1 MLVLRMA
8 ESADV
13 KQPTSCLGR
22 RGRLREECEPP
33 EDPRSF
39 TASKRQNVH
48 AQHLREALMANL
60 TQFRDFTFIVGI
72 DIDINVFQVFSC
84 NCQTGEIS
92 NEQVSRNQLLEDFAN
107 VGKCLIGMEACG
119 SSQYW
124 VRKLIA
130 LGHEVRLIDAKL
142 VKPFVFRNKSDKA
155 DAEGIFNALMQGVRT
170 VAENYHLFGR

>member
-72 DIDINVFQVFSC
+72 DINVFQVFSC

-92 NEQVSRNQLLEDFAN
+92 NEQVSRNQLLEDICQCREVSHWYGSLRKFPVLGA
-107 VGKCLIGMEACG
+107 EA
-119 SSQYW
+119 
-124 VRKLIA
+124 
-130 LGHEVRLIDAKL
+130 H
-142 VKPFVFRNKSDKA
+142 
-155 DAEGIFNALMQGVRT
+155 RT
-170 VAENYHLFGR
+170 RP